1 MLLAKACSDGVSG
14 RPQAARARKRRRK
27 RRIAARL
34 AAGRGRC
41 EGDFV
46 GELLNNA
53 PLWHFEKMSAPARP
67 LGQTLFCVKK

>member
-27 RRIAARL
+27 RRIDARL

-46 GELLNNA
+46 GGVGWVRPTLPYACLPLLNV
-53 PLWHFEKMSAPARP
+53 
-67 LGQTLFCVKK
+67 FCSHLD